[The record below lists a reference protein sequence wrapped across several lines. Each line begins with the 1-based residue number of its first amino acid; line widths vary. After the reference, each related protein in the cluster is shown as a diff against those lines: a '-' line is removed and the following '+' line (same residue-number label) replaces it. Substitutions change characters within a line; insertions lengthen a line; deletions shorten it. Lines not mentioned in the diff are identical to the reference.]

1 MSITIKSL
9 DVKKDGRGWLSEIIR
24 SEDVDHKKF
33 GQVLI
38 TAANPGETK
47 GNHYHKR
54 KTEWY
59 CVIKGKGIV
68 TIINRNNKEKKEIE
82 TGEENMALIK
92 IPVNYFHRIKNIG
105 EEEML
110 LLAYT
115 DEVFN
120 RNDPDSYEDNL

>member
-1 MSITIKSL
+1 MSISVKSL
-9 DVKKDGRGWLSEIIR
+9 DVKKDARGWLSEIIR
-24 SEDVDHKKF
+24 SEDVDYKKF
-33 GQVLI
+33 GQVLV
-38 TAANPGETK
+38 TVANPGETK

-59 CVIKGKGIV
+59 CVIKGRGIL

-92 IPVNYFHRIKNIG
+92 IPANYFHRIKNIG

-110 LLAYT
+110 LLVYT

-120 RNDPDSYEDNL
+120 RNDPDTYEDNL